1 MWSFGVRCGR
11 PWSQVRDAEAASAIA
26 ALPPYQVALWPDGW
40 EHLEDGGVLVRDTDA
55 MAEARRWYRLA
66 ERNRGLRAMGRAM
79 RLHGTFVPRAIVDLS
94 RQRFATARA
103 ASVAVQLVAG
113 EWVAQRRAE
122 LLRSPLQT
130 LRERDQAWSG
140 SRSGEP
146 LDADTL
152 AAVLSDLFTQ
162 CMAEGLI
169 PKADYPLRVQRDGG
183 FGVCGFRCIVEV
195 WLDPYA
201 RTRLADALG
210 SALVPWNRAVIR
222 DARPHPLIGVEVRR
236 PADRCHSRRHSR
248 PEER

>member
-1 MWSFGVRCGR
+1 M
-11 PWSQVRDAEAASAIA
+11 
-26 ALPPYQVALWPDGW
+26 
-40 EHLEDGGVLVRDTDA
+40 
-55 MAEARRWYRLA
+55 
-66 ERNRGLRAMGRAM
+66 
-79 RLHGTFVPRAIVDLS
+79 
-94 RQRFATARA
+94 
-103 ASVAVQLVAG
+103 AVQLVAG
-113 EWVAQRRAE
+113 DWVAQRRAE
-122 LLRSPLQT
+122 LLRSPVRA

-169 PKADYPLRVQRDGG
+169 PKVAYRQRVKRDGG

-201 RTRLADALG
+201 RTLLADCLG
-210 SALVPWNRAVIR
+210 SALVPWNRAVMR

-236 PADRCHSRRHSR
+236 PAGSTPLST
-248 PEER
+248 PLSS

>member
-1 MWSFGVRCGR
+1 MWSFGVRR
-11 PWSQVRDAEAASAIA
+11 APPWSQAQDAVAARSIA

-66 ERNRGLRAMGRAM
+66 ERNRGLRAMGPAM
-79 RLHGTFVPRAIVDLS
+79 RLHGTFVPRAIVELS
-94 RQRFATARA
+94 RQRFATAQA

-113 EWVAQRRAE
+113 DWVAQRRAE

-130 LRERDQAWSG
+130 LRARDQAWSG

-152 AAVLSDLFTQ
+152 AAVLSDLLAQ

-169 PKADYPLRVQRDGG
+169 PKASYRLRVQRDGG
-183 FGVCGFRCIVEV
+183 FGVCGFRCIIEV

-201 RTRLADALG
+201 RARLADALA
-210 SALVPWNRAVIR
+210 SALVPWNRAVMR

-236 PADRCHSRRHSR
+236 PAGST
-248 PEER
+248 PLTTPLTT